1 MTVYLGRLNQILV
14 YKPFSRRQV
23 LFFNFFFFLST
34 LLLGFDPV
42 IKIDKI

>member
-23 LFFNFFFFLST
+23 LFFNFFFLST